1 MGFRRSLTI
10 LPTVMMGCWARAEMW
25 GMDSV
30 PSPAFHLLSTS
41 SAVSALEAAISLPH
55 RTKWIWDQL
64 HRTEVESTGEMTHKV
79 ILLDGRDGVT
89 VDSNDKTSHY
99 GSYNHIS
106 VEEWRSGS
114 LQGS

>member
-1 MGFRRSLTI
+1 M
-10 LPTVMMGCWARAEMW
+10 
-25 GMDSV
+25 
-30 PSPAFHLLSTS
+30 
-41 SAVSALEAAISLPH
+41 
-55 RTKWIWDQL
+55 
-64 HRTEVESTGEMTHKV
+64 GEMTHKV